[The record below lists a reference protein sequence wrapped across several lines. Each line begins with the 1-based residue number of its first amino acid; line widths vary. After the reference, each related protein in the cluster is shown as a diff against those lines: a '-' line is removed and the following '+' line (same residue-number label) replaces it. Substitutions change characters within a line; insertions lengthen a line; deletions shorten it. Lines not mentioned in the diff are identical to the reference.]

1 MITDKITTL
10 LQEKSTKSGGHCGTY
25 LPELLLGLKIKHEE
39 IKEPLNQLF
48 KEKKITIRPGSQGKL
63 IFLGKPKTK

>member
-1 MITDKITTL
+1 MITDKIIAL
-10 LQEKSTKSGGHCGTY
+10 LKEKSKNSDGHCGTY
-25 LPELLLGLKIKHEE
+25 LPELLLGLKIKHAE

-48 KEKKITIRPGSQGKL
+48 KEKKIIIRPGSQGKL